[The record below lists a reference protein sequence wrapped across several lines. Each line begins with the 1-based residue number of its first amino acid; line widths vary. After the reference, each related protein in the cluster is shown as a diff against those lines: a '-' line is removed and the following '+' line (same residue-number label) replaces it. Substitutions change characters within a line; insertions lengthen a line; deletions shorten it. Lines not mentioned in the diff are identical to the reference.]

1 MMNSTRSS
9 FWSNGS
15 IPLIEP
21 ELLSSIIGV
30 ASDIALVVSGNG
42 VILSVLLNRNET
54 SFGNLAHWEGR
65 SIREFL
71 TIDSIPK
78 FDAIQ
83 SDYKNGKAPTKS
95 VELNHTD
102 NAVWEFPVRYSF
114 HPFGAEQSLLMLGR
128 DLRPIAE
135 TQQQLVQAQMSL
147 EQGYESR
154 REFDARY
161 RLLLRTVHD
170 AVVFV
175 SVTDGRV
182 KDANEPAAALLG
194 TTRDEL
200 VGASFA
206 QEFRDKRREEF
217 IDGLVNTSFSDAAAG
232 VEVQTRRSRKK
243 VVVTPS
249 VFRAGGERVLI
260 CRLTTSGDVSAKHDE
275 LSVNLNMLFDK
286 GADAVLF
293 TSITGV
299 IHACND
305 SFLDLIDAAHLV
317 DIKGR
322 NLSEFLGRGQ
332 IDMSVLIE
340 NARRSGQMRLYS
352 TKLMNDYGSKTA
364 IEMSATYL
372 DDRNEPELG
381 FVIRDATRVDAMRK
395 APLQGAEESSR
406 NVMELVGSATL
417 KEIVTETT
425 DVVEKMCIET
435 AVSLTRNNR
444 VAAAEMLGLS
454 RQSLYVKL
462 RKYGLLSKET
472 DGDA

>member
-1 MMNSTRSS
+1 MMNTTRSS

-21 ELLSSIIGV
+21 EILSSIIGV
-30 ASDIALVVSGNG
+30 ASDIALVVSGEG
-42 VILSVLLNRNET
+42 IILSVLINRNDT
-54 SFGNLAHWEGR
+54 SFGNLDHWEGR
-65 SIREFL
+65 PVQDFL
-71 TIDSIPK
+71 TIESIPK
-78 FDAIQ
+78 FNAVHE
-83 SDYKNGKAPTKS
+83 DYKNGKPPARA
-95 VELNHTD
+95 VELNHCD
-102 NAVWEFPVRYSF
+102 NANWEFPIRYSF
-114 HPFGAEQSLLMLGR
+114 HPFGNEHALLMLGR

-161 RLLLRTVHD
+161 RLLLRIVRD

-175 SVTDGRV
+175 SVSDGRI
-182 KDANEPAAALLG
+182 KDANDPAAALLG

-200 VGASFA
+200 IGATFNQEFRDRKREEFIEGLVGASFSEA
-206 QEFRDKRREEF
+206 STG
-217 IDGLVNTSFSDAAAG
+217 I
-232 VEVQTRRSRKK
+232 EVQTRRNRQK
-243 VVVTPS
+243 VILNPN
-249 VFRAGGERVLI
+249 VFRAGGERILI
-260 CRLTTSGDVSAKHDE
+260 CRITAADDVAAKHDE
-275 LSVNLNMLFDK
+275 LAANLSVLFDK

-299 IHACND
+299 IKACND
-305 SFLDLIDAAHLV
+305 SFLDLIDAAHVV

-340 NARRSGQMRLYS
+340 NARRSGQMRMYS

-372 DDRNEPELG
+372 NDRPEPELG
-381 FVIRDATRVDAMRK
+381 FVIRDGSRVDAMRK
-395 APLQGAEESSR
+395 QPLQGSEDSSR

-425 DVVEKMCIET
+425 DVIEKMCIET
-435 AVSLTRNNR
+435 AVNLTRNNR

-462 RKYGLLSKET
+462 RKYGLLSK
-472 DGDA
+472 DIDSDA